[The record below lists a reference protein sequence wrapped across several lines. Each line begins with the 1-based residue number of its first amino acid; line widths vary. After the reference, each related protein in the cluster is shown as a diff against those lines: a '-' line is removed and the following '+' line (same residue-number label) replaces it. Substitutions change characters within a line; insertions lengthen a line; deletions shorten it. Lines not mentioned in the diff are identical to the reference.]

1 MKDTMDRSEK
11 TTRYEESLEQ
21 LEYLLGVEG
30 KCALDVDNIDLADL
44 NEVDQRYLELLLQ
57 THF

>member
-1 MKDTMDRSEK
+1 MDRSEK
-11 TTRYEESLEQ
+11 ITRYEESLEQ

-30 KCALDVDNIDLADL
+30 KYALDVDSIDLADL
-44 NEVDQRYLELLLQ
+44 DGIDQRYLELLIR